1 MTAGSQP
8 VHTLGECTSHE
19 IAVLIEVVDTLLHG
33 LRQLRKHE
41 TNSTVHGNTAHAAK
55 QLAQARSGLL
65 NFCCQ
70 SCRRFLEN
78 IDRVQRAH
86 SAFPYLKH
94 GRTKFFQFSSAHRKS
109 FRERTANLPKHRLE
123 YTRFLSNLLHSMSGF
138 LYAAGSLLHAAC
150 SGFGIGCSVHS
161 RCNTRRRNSNLR
173 DFHIPNFLQITQS
186 LSQIFQSFNIS
197 QADFVQG
204 LGNLIQTLRNGGR
217 NLGFTQSV
225 QTCKSLAQAF
235 QLIRMEPFQRFI
247 QLIQFLYFGIKAKTT
262 LSSLF
267 QLAKACGQCVN
278 TFSTFFGL
286 RFNLKL
292 KTLKFNCHC

>member
-1 MTAGSQP
+1 MQCASSYGKSLRE
-8 VHTLGECTSHE
+8 HT
-19 IAVLIEVVDTLLHG
+19 V
-33 LRQLRKHE
+33 
-41 TNSTVHGNTAHAAK
+41 NTAK
-55 QLAQARSGLL
+55 
-65 NFCCQ
+65 
-70 SCRRFLEN
+70 
-78 IDRVQRAH
+78 D
-86 SAFPYLKH
+86 
-94 GRTKFFQFSSAHRKS
+94 
-109 FRERTANLPKHRLE
+109 RLE
-123 YTRFLSNLLHSMSGF
+123 YTRFLGNLLHSMSGF
-138 LYAAGSLLHAAC
+138 LYAAGSLLHTAC